1 MATAYSFNTQKVLT
15 ICQKNDISMV
25 GVFGS
30 EARGQAKKDSDIDL
44 LVRFSFPKSLLSI
57 VKLER
62 ELTELLGKK
71 VDLLTEESLSPYLKE
86 DIMSELKVLYEEQ

>member
-1 MATAYSFNTQKVLT
+1 MTKTYSFNTQKVLA
-15 ICQKNDISMV
+15 ICQKNDITMI

-44 LVRFSFPKSLLSI
+44 LVRFSYPKSLLSI

-62 ELTELLGKK
+62 ELTEQLGKK
-71 VDLLTEESLSPYLKE
+71 VDLLTEESISPYLKE
-86 DIMSELKVLYEEQ
+86 NIMSELKVLYET